1 MEFPFLLF
9 KCENVLKSKKKNHAF
24 IAIFKSIEGDKKESV
39 IRAVYFYVKSNLSM
53 VLFR

>member
-1 MEFPFLLF
+1 MLLLPFL
-9 KCENVLKSKKKNHAF
+9 KN
-24 IAIFKSIEGDKKESV
+24 IEGDKKESV

>member
-9 KCENVLKSKKKNHAF
+9 KCKNVLKRKKNMLLLPF
-24 IAIFKSIEGDKKESV
+24 LKNIEGDKKESV